1 MTALTKDFKVAD
13 KLNPEDSVQP
23 LLLAFPMAAAT
34 TIFAGAIV
42 CTDAAGN
49 AVSGASAT
57 AVKVWGRCETQVV
70 NAGAAGALFVTVRP
84 GVFAYNNSAGGD
96 ALAAADIGNVVY
108 VVDDN
113 VVAKTAGAGRIPA
126 GIFYGLDPVS
136 LRPFVGLGFAS
147 PYTGSA
153 AVGAAGTV
161 STLVAKNV
169 VLTNVASL
177 AAYTV
182 SGGDGNTN
190 VAGDVVL
197 LVGQTVAAQNGPYVV
212 GTVTTGTAALT
223 RLGSVPTGLTVA
235 DRSLNVVIQSGTIGA
250 ESTWGT
256 TATGVVNTNDLG
268 WFPRIITQPVTL
280 VAGTLT
286 VTNVPILSATKTNY
300 DITRITPVGTALTVA
315 YNPATITAGPIGTA
329 SLIIN
334 AQIAAG
340 TINTADGSAL
350 ILSVINY

>member
-1 MTALTKDFKVAD
+1 MTALTKDFKMAD

-34 TIFAGAIV
+34 TIFSGAIV

-57 AVKVWGRCETQVV
+57 ALKVWGRADSQVV
-70 NAGAAGALFVTVRP
+70 NSGAAGALFITVRP
-84 GVFAYNNSAGGD
+84 GVFSYNNSAGGD

-126 GIFYGLDPVS
+126 GIFYGLDS
-136 LRPFVGLGFAS
+136 AGRCYVGLGFAS
-147 PYTGSA
+147 PYAGSA
-153 AVGAAGTV
+153 AIGAAGTT

-190 VAGDVVL
+190 VANDVVL
-197 LVGQTVAAQNGPYVV
+197 LVGQTTAAQNGPYVV

-223 RLGSVPTGLTVA
+223 RLGTVPTGLTVA

-256 TATGVVNTNDLG
+256 TATGIVNTNDLG

-280 VAGTLT
+280 VAGTVT
-286 VTNVPILSATKTNY
+286 VSNVPILSATKTNY
-300 DITRITPVGTALTVA
+300 DITRITPSGTANTVA
-315 YNPATITAGPIGTA
+315 YNPATITPGPIGTA
-329 SLIIN
+329 SLVIN
-334 AQIAAG
+334 AQVAAG
-340 TINTADGSAL
+340 TINAADASAL